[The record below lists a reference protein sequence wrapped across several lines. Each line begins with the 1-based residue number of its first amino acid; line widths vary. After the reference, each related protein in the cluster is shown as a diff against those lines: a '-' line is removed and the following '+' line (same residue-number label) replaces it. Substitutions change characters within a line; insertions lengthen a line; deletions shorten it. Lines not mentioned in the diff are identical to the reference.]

1 MKNFLSLSLTS
12 FLFSSVLWVLW
23 HFIDTHVLFLAGKGG
38 LFYLPHAA
46 RVLCVVYF
54 GWKAIPALY
63 LGELIGPY
71 VIDPGMYSFSIL
83 IPSLISVI
91 SVPLSLALLNSLG
104 FSLGQTRASP
114 LNKRN
119 YKHILL
125 ITFISAGFNALLVN
139 LYLSRNNLSFSSA
152 ITDIE
157 QVSAFLIGDIL
168 GATIVFILLA
178 YLLKPVLRQA
188 RNQ

>member
-1 MKNFLSLSLTS
+1 MKNFLSTFITS
-12 FLFSSVLWVLW
+12 FLFSTVLWVLW

-54 GWKAIPALY
+54 GWKAIPGLY
-63 LGELIGPY
+63 LGELIGPN

-91 SVPLSLALLNSLG
+91 SVPLCLVLLYSLG
-104 FSLGQTRASP
+104 FSLGQTRSSP

-119 YKHILL
+119 YKQ
-125 ITFISAGFNALLVN
+125 V
-139 LYLSRNNLSFSSA
+139 R
-152 ITDIE
+152 TD
-157 QVSAFLIGDIL
+157 
-168 GATIVFILLA
+168 
-178 YLLKPVLRQA
+178 R
-188 RNQ
+188 

>member
-63 LGELIGPY
+63 LGELIGPN

-83 IPSLISVI
+83 VPSLISVI

-139 LYLSRNNLSFSSA
+139 LYLSRNNLSFSNA

-178 YLLKPVLRQA
+178 YILKPVLRQA

>member
-1 MKNFLSLSLTS
+1 MKNFLSISLTS
-12 FLFSSVLWVLW
+12 LLFSSVLWVLW

-46 RVLCVVYF
+46 RVICVVYF

-71 VIDPGMYSFSIL
+71 VINPGMYPFSIL

-139 LYLSRNNLSFSSA
+139 LYLSRNNLSFSNA

-168 GATIVFILLA
+168 GATIVLILLS

>member
-1 MKNFLSLSLTS
+1 MKNFLSTSLTS

-63 LGELIGPY
+63 LGELIGPN

-104 FSLGQTRASP
+104 FSLAKTRTSTK
-114 LNKRN
+114 NKRN
-119 YKHILL
+119 NKHILL
-125 ITFISAGFNALLVN
+125 ITLKSAGLNAH
-139 LYLSRNNLSFSSA
+139 
-152 ITDIE
+152 
-157 QVSAFLIGDIL
+157 
-168 GATIVFILLA
+168 
-178 YLLKPVLRQA
+178 
-188 RNQ
+188 